1 MLDKVNFLHRAN
13 HYPSELS
20 GGEEQR
26 VGIMRAL
33 VNNPKLFLA
42 DEPTWNLDTKTSH
55 EIIDVEIVDIQIQ
68 N

>member
-42 DEPTWNLDTKTSH
+42 DEPT
-55 EIIDVEIVDIQIQ
+55 
-68 N
+68 